1 MMNEYKLQELQ
12 PSVFQYFLQVLEQ
25 KRLAHAYLF
34 SGDFASFDMAIFL
47 SQAMFCLEK
56 NGVLPCGHC
65 RSCRLIEAQEFTD
78 VTILAPQGNVI
89 KTDSVRE
96 LVKGFSQSGFEA
108 SQQVFI
114 IRDAEK
120 MHVNAANSLLKVIE
134 EPQSAIHVFLL
145 TNQEEAVLPTIKS
158 RTQIVS
164 FPKNLPVLER
174 LLEEEGLLKTQASLI
189 AKLVSSREEAVR
201 LAQNKSFLEVIQ
213 QARKFIDLLL
223 VDAERAYLQVGILV
237 GLVSEKAEQGRLFDL
252 FSLILAENMQDPQAR
267 ELLDAVLASKRMWLA
282 NVSLQNCL
290 EYLTL

>member
-47 SQAMFCLEK
+47 SQALFCPEK

-267 ELLDAVLASKRMWLA
+267 KFLDAVLESKRMWLA